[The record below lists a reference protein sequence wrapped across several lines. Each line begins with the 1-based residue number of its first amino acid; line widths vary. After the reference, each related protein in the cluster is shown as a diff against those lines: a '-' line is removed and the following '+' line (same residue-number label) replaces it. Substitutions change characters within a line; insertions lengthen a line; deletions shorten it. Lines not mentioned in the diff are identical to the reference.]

1 MSRAA
6 DELRIPLHST
16 SWINAVLPSYPG
28 DKPGWM
34 ESAYIEL
41 GLRHRR
47 DAGDVHRQHHHHHS
61 GCRVDPNGHDGHCIV
76 PLTSPVD
83 TSAHAPM
90 VSPARGRRA
99 SWRPISPVA
108 GRHHKGTHT
117 HTHTRERDLATFVEG
132 RAPYW
137 KPPWEP
143 AHFLLCFPSVFRAHM
158 RINPAW
164 LCAQDLRRG
173 HQQKKRGSSKFSP
186 RNKQART
193 GAQVGTLV
201 RHPRDLTGTLPK
213 TSWWPTTFRCFGST
227 WLMMWTNRTIDR
239 VPIRST
245 TPGPPWR
252 RSRSP
257 ARPGVPEERK
267 KETAIGALR
276 RRESRKKSWDRCSQ
290 PVSRLWF
297 CFFPSSCRWSLC
309 ATIREPHPTCGVS
322 K

>member
-47 DAGDVHRQHHHHHS
+47 YAGDVHRQHHHHHS

-108 GRHHKGTHT
+108 GHHKGTHT
-117 HTHTRERDLATFVEG
+117 HERERDLATFVEG

-137 KPPWEP
+137 KPPLEP
-143 AHFLLCFPSVFRAHM
+143 AHFLLCFPSFFRAHM

-164 LCAQDLRRG
+164 LCA
-173 HQQKKRGSSKFSP
+173 HKTCVVATSKKNVALPSFPLATSKQGREPKWGRSS
-186 RNKQART
+186 
-193 GAQVGTLV
+193 GTLV
-201 RHPRDLTGTLPK
+201 ISLGHCQRRAGGLPRFVVSG
-213 TSWWPTTFRCFGST
+213 
-227 WLMMWTNRTIDR
+227 
-239 VPIRST
+239 
-245 TPGPPWR
+245 
-252 RSRSP
+252 
-257 ARPGVPEERK
+257 RPG
-267 KETAIGALR
+267 
-276 RRESRKKSWDRCSQ
+276 
-290 PVSRLWF
+290 
-297 CFFPSSCRWSLC
+297 
-309 ATIREPHPTCGVS
+309 
-322 K
+322 